1 MVDVYGVILAGITPN
16 DHRLEGAPHDMLK
29 YRTSLGF
36 SHAMVPFGVPLFC
49 VAPIWDLVICSTS

>member
-1 MVDVYGVILAGITPN
+1 MVDVYGVFLAGITPN

-36 SHAMVPFGVPLFC
+36 SHAMVPLGYHYF
-49 VAPIWDLVICSTS
+49 A